1 MASPISWIREKLNP
15 IQPYIQSQEP
25 LIQPDSNVD
34 YRAAYDRVEIIHR
47 SVEMMINSVV
57 GIPFA
62 VTPGSQGGPTKKV
75 NRLLNERPNPF
86 EDRVRFFRRAV
97 MDLILD
103 GNAFFYYDGNDIYI
117 LPAND
122 IEIQTDAKRFIKGY
136 TYLLSGSGASYDSGF
151 EPFAGSSTARNRSP
165 SRSSDKEVRIDFDA
179 SEVIHVRDDN
189 DDSIF
194 RGKSRLRS
202 LTDLINLYY
211 ALLKFQKQF
220 FKNNAV
226 PGVVLTT
233 DNVLSAKIKERLLQS
248 WRSSYTTI
256 FDGARNP
263 AILDGGLKIDKFSD
277 VNFQSLDF
285 ENSVERLQQD
295 MAKALGV
302 PYVLL
307 KSGNNANIAS
317 NQVLFYEH
325 TIIPIVYQFAS
336 AFEHYFNSVRIRPDL
351 ANIPALQPDLKSQAQ
366 YYTSLVN
373 SGIISADE
381 ARQKL
386 HFPALN
392 KPETAN
398 IRIPQNIAG
407 SAAKPELGGRPSTD
421 DKDESIPTTESNNE

>member
-1 MASPISWIREKLNP
+1 MAGPIKWIREKLNP
-15 IQPYIQSQEP
+15 IQPYLQSQEP
-25 LIQPDSNVD
+25 LIHPDSNID
-34 YRAAYDRVEIIHR
+34 YRAAYDQVELIHR
-47 SVEMMINSVV
+47 CVEMIVNAVV

-62 VTPGSQGGPTKKV
+62 VTADSLGGPVKKV
-75 NRLLNERPNPF
+75 SKLLNSRPNPF
-86 EDRVRFFRRAV
+86 EDRTRFFRRAV
-97 MDLILD
+97 MDLLLD
-103 GNAFFYYDGNDIYI
+103 GNVFFYYDGKDIYL

-122 IEIQTDAKRFIKGY
+122 MEIQTDAKRFVKSY
-136 TYLLSGSGASYDSGF
+136 TYLLSSSGTSYDSGF
-151 EPFAGSSTARNRSP
+151 EPFAGST
-165 SRSSDKEVRIDFDA
+165 SRKPPRGTKETSKIEFDA
-179 SEVIHVRDDN
+179 SEVIHIKDDN

-220 FKNNAV
+220 FKNNAI

-233 DNVLSAKIKERLLQS
+233 DNVLNTKIKERLLQS

-263 AILDGGLKIDKFSD
+263 AILDGGLKIDKFSE

-307 KSGNNANIAS
+307 KSGNNANIAA

-325 TIIPIVYQFAS
+325 TIIPIVQQFAS
-336 AFEHYFNSVRIRPDL
+336 AFEHYFNSVHIRPEL
-351 ANIPALQPDLKSQAQ
+351 IHIPALQPDLKSQAQ
-366 YYTSLVN
+366 YYSSLVN
-373 SGIISADE
+373 AGIITADE
-381 ARQKL
+381 ARLKL
-386 HFPALN
+386 HFPAINDDTTN
-392 KPETAN
+392 K

-407 SAAKPELGGRPSTD
+407 SAVSPELGGRPNSNEAENTIESEST
-421 DKDESIPTTESNNE
+421 NER